1 MNKPMKPATNP
12 AAQPSMQLRGK
23 TLQLLTRYTDEPGRQ
38 SIDMDSELDAL
49 ELDSLAM
56 FEIVYE
62 LEESF
67 AVELDELALAEMKT
81 VGDLVAHIER
91 ELAEKD

>member
-1 MNKPMKPATNP
+1 M
-12 AAQPSMQLRGK
+12 QPSTQLRSK
-23 TLQLLTRYTDEPGRQ
+23 TLQLLTRYTDEPSRQ
-38 SIDMDSELDAL
+38 SIDMDSALDEL

-67 AVELDELALAEMKT
+67 AVELDELALAELKT
-81 VGDLVAHIER
+81 VGDLVECIER
-91 ELAEKD
+91 QLAEQD

>member
-1 MNKPMKPATNP
+1 
-12 AAQPSMQLRGK
+12 
-23 TLQLLTRYTDEPGRQ
+23 LQLLTRYTDEPSRQ
-38 SIDMDSELDAL
+38 SIDMDSALDEL

-67 AVELDELALAEMKT
+67 AVELDELALAELKT
-81 VGDLVAHIER
+81 VGDLVECIER
-91 ELAEKD
+91 QLAEQD

>member
-1 MNKPMKPATNP
+1 
-12 AAQPSMQLRGK
+12 MQLRGK
-23 TLQLLTRYTDEPGRQ
+23 TLQLLTRYTDEPRRQ